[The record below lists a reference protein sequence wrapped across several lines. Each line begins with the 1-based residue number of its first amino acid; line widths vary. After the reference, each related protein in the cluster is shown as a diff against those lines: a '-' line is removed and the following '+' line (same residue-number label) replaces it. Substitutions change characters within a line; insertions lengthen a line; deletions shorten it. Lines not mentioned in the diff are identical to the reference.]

1 MAFNSFRLFTLILSL
16 ALLSGPGLA
25 AEPIRIGSFLSLSED
40 AAYLGEPERQT
51 LQLYIERINQQGGV
65 LERPLQLIYFDV
77 SDNIERTQGAVKRLL
92 EVDQVDLIIGGST
105 TRTALAAIPLVEKA
119 RVPLIALAAGSQI
132 VEPVKPWVFKTA
144 PTDHMAVRKIF
155 ADMQAR
161 GIRRLALLAGQ
172 NEFGT
177 SGSRHAA
184 TLAPGYGLEIVHND
198 IYSRDSTLLR
208 AQLRHLQTDEPEAVL
223 IFDAGESPALITRLY
238 RQLELPWPLYHS
250 HGVASPRFI
259 ELAQGAADGVRLPA
273 SPLLFADQ
281 LPDTDPQK
289 PVLIG
294 YRDAFQQRYH
304 TPVSTF
310 GGHAYDA
317 LMIAVDALRRAGSTD
332 KAQVR
337 QALEDTTGYLG
348 TAGEV
353 NMSPRDHVGVNLDGL
368 RMVEIRNSR
377 WYPLQTLTHH
387 EPARASLPGN
397 LGRGAAT
404 ENAPPLALMP
414 PALAPLTW
422 ENGLNGYANE

>member
-1 MAFNSFRLFTLILSL
+1 MAINSLRLLILTLSL
-16 ALLSGPGLA
+16 VLLSGPGRA
-25 AEPIRIGSFLSLSED
+25 AEPIKIGSFLSLSGN
-40 AAYLGEPERQT
+40 AAYLGEPEWQT
-51 LQLYIERINQQGGV
+51 LQLYIERMNQQGGV

-77 SDNIERTQGAVKRLL
+77 DDNIERTHGAVKRLL

-119 RVPLIALAAGSQI
+119 RVPFIALAAGSQI

-155 ADMQAR
+155 ADMRAR

-172 NEFGT
+172 TEFGA
-177 SGSRHAA
+177 SGSRHAE

-198 IYSRDSTLLR
+198 TYSVDSTLLL
-208 AQLRHLQTDEPEAVL
+208 AQLRHLQTHTDVQAML
-223 IFDAGESPALITRLY
+223 IFDAGEGPALVTRLY

-259 ELAQGAADGVRLPA
+259 ELAQGTADGARLPA

-281 LPDTDPQK
+281 LPDNDPQK

-294 YRDAFQQRYH
+294 YRDVFQQRYH

-317 LMIAVDALRRAGSTD
+317 LMIAVDALRRAGTTD

-337 QALEDTTGYLG
+337 QAIEDTAGYLG
-348 TAGEV
+348 TAGIV
-353 NMSPRDHVGVNLDGL
+353 NLSPRDHVGVNLDGL
-368 RMVEIRNSR
+368 RMVEIRNSH
-377 WYPLQTLTHH
+377 WQPLQTVAHH
-387 EPARASLPGN
+387 GPARASLAGN
-397 LGRGAAT
+397 PASVVAIESARLAHGGR
-404 ENAPPLALMP
+404 
-414 PALAPLTW
+414 
-422 ENGLNGYANE
+422 